1 MTRGLRIALAD
12 ARRRGAR
19 EGTEDAARAARKA
32 LVRQTGAGDGA
43 RVTPAEMDAWRLAR
57 MALAVAEMA
66 DRFEEES
73 DDVHGE

>member
-1 MTRGLRIALAD
+1 MKRGLRIALAD

-19 EGTEDAARAARKA
+19 EGTEDAARAARRP
-32 LVRQTGAGDGA
+32 LVRETVAGDGA
-43 RVTPAEMDAWRLAR
+43 RVTPGELGAWRLAR

-73 DDVHGE
+73 DDVQAE